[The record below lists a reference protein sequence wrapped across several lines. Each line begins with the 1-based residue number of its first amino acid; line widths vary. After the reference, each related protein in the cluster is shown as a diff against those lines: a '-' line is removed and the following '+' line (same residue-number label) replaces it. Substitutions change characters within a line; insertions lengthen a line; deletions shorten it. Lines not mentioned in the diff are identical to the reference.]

1 MTNIEKTYS
10 IGAVAKMTGITKG
23 KLRHWTD
30 KHLTHVQRIQIGESQ
45 HRRYTEMDIQL
56 IQKIKEYREYGYT
69 LDAAVAVARKKVK
82 EG

>member
-1 MTNIEKTYS
+1 MNKTDKTYS

-30 KHLTHVQRIQIGESQ
+30 RHLTHVQRIQIGETQ
-45 HRRYTEMDIQL
+45 HRRFTEKDIQL
-56 IQKIKEYREYGYT
+56 IQKIKEYREKGFT
-69 LDAAVAVARKKVK
+69 LDAAVDNARKELK